1 MFKPFDL
8 RLSSD
13 LLRSSG
19 DHLVFELA
27 SEKDFDSLSTLAL
40 PDSFVKEVRKNF
52 AKKSAFSLDTYGPF
66 GKSDRVH
73 VFFPGSEDAF
83 FDEAGKLLRK
93 LEGDVVF
100 RCAYGSDHIKRAD
113 VLALSSYSFDAYKSD
128 KKDRERRLVLV
139 REDRTSSGQ
148 KEKFEERVRLLS
160 CIRFARDLVNT
171 PPSDKNPSKILEI
184 VKNLPW
190 ERTDVEVI
198 DKAAMENAGFGC
210 LLAVSA

>member
-1 MFKPFDL
+1 MAT
-8 RLSSD
+8 
-13 LLRSSG
+13 
-19 DHLVFELA
+19 LV
-27 SEKDFDSLSTLAL
+27 L
-40 PDSFVKEVRKNF
+40 PEAFMKEVRKSF
-52 AKKSAFSLDTYGPF
+52 AKKSAFVLDTYGPF

-100 RCAYGSDHIKRAD
+100 RSAFGVDHVKRAD
-113 VLALSSYSFDAYKSD
+113 VLALCSYSFDAYKSD

-139 REDRTSSGQ
+139 REDRTSSAQ
-148 KEKFEERVRLLS
+148 KAKFEERVRLLS
-160 CIRFARDLVNT
+160 CVRLARDLVNT

-198 DKAAMENAGFGC
+198 DKAAMEKAGFGC